1 MKVFVSTQR
10 KRIASAIALS
20 FTCIYQRD
28 NVNAKNMINQTQ
40 SYVKTIILKL
50 TMMFA

>member
-1 MKVFVSTQR
+1 MKVFVSTQG
-10 KRIASAIALS
+10 KIIASALLQLS
-20 FTCIYQRD
+20 HVYHKD

-40 SYVKTIILKL
+40 SYVKTVILEL